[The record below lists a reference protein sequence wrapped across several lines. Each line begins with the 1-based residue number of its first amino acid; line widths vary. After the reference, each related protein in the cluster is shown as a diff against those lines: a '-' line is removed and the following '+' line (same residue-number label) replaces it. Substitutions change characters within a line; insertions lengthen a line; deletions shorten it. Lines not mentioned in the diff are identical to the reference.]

1 MMLDRILFSI
11 DKHGR
16 ALHGLLNAM
25 IVASV
30 SIIPYIL
37 AHCFSIVVAVCVRTV
52 THHILVLKTLVNVA
66 LSKHSVQCSHHLP
79 GNVKL
84 AHTFA
89 KQHTR
94 LLEANEVVF
103 VSEPVNNH
111 SNELA
116 WQVANVELA
125 GLAELASFAHHHCSS
140 LFSLFALCSLLF
152 ALCSLLF

>member
-1 MMLDRILFSI
+1 MLELE
-11 DKHGR
+11 
-16 ALHGLLNAM
+16 
-25 IVASV
+25 
-30 SIIPYIL
+30 
-37 AHCFSIVVAVCVRTV
+37 
-52 THHILVLKTLVNVA
+52 TLVNIA
-66 LSKHSVQCSHHLP
+66 LSKHSIQCSHHLP
-79 GNVKL
+79 RNVKL

-125 GLAELASFAHHHCSS
+125 SFAHHHLSCRFS
-140 LFSLFALCSLLF
+140 LVAFRLSLFALCSLLF
-152 ALCSLLF
+152 ALCSFDRTINKWQKKEINFKKV